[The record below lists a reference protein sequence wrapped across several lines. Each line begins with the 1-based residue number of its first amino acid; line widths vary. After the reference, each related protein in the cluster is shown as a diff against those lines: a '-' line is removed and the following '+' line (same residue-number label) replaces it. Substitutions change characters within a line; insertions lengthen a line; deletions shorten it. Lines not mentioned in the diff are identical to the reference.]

1 MRRTGSTAQW
11 SVPNRK
17 FPSPRTSH
25 PALSLPR
32 TGSPSPWTTQNRK
45 SQSSLCPDP
54 EVFSSLQ
61 DRKSRPL
68 AFHPRQEVPPHR
80 FPSAGSPALSLH
92 LAQKVPPQHPL
103 PRTGSPA
110 PHRPI
115 LAFQGRK
122 SRLPQPWRPSCAPP
136 PQQWPPSFA
145 PNLHGRP
152 PTPVAPP
159 PAPPG
164 RSRGPP
170 PTLIHPKF
178 HPSLCPPTLTP
189 SPNRSPPHPTPPLT
203 PNFDP
208 PTLKHRPLCP
218 PIP

>member
-61 DRKSRPL
+61 DRKSRPQ

-80 FPSAGSPALSLH
+80 FPTAGSPALSLH

-110 PHRPI
+110 PHCPI

-136 PQQWPPSFA
+136 PTMAAILCPQPPWET
-145 PNLHGRP
+145 PN
-152 PTPVAPP
+152 
-159 PAPPG
+159 
-164 RSRGPP
+164 SRGPP
-170 PTLIHPKF
+170 PRPPRKVTWAPPHLNPPQISPLFVPPHFNPLPKSEPPPPYAPPYPKF
-178 HPSLCPPTLTP
+178 
-189 SPNRSPPHPTPPLT
+189 RPPHP
-203 PNFDP
+203 
-208 PTLKHRPLCP
+208 
-218 PIP
+218 